1 MRIGAILRVAAVAA
15 MASLLPTMSNAQDIA
30 RANFKVL
37 GSFSNLN
44 MSRSVERPFWTQRI
58 PERSRNQ
65 ISADFTTID
74 QMNLQGTEI
83 LRLIRLGVIDFGSGN
98 VSYMAGDSPIFDG
111 LDLAG
116 VFLDLPTLRR
126 AVDAY
131 KPVLSRIMAERYN
144 ARLLS
149 IWPAPP
155 QVLYCRQAL
164 SGLGDLRGRRIRSFS
179 PTIADFIGAIGGT
192 PVQIVFSE
200 VVPSLQ
206 RGTADCGVTG
216 TLSGNTARW
225 WEVTTHLYP
234 LVVGWA
240 PWFNAVNL
248 ATWNRLPPATQAFM
262 EAQMREME
270 NAFWENAAR
279 EAQDGINCNIG
290 QGECVFGVRGS
301 MTLVN
306 VSDADRAQL
315 ARVAAETVVPAW
327 AQRCGADCT
336 RTWNETV
343 GRVLGITAA
352 VR

>member
-1 MRIGAILRVAAVAA
+1 MRIGAILNVAAIAIAAA
-15 MASLLPTMSNAQDIA
+15 MPATLSAQELQ

-44 MSRSVERPFWTQRI
+44 MSRSVERPFWTQTI
-58 PERSRNQ
+58 PERSRGQ
-65 ISADFTTID
+65 VSADFTTMD

-126 AVDAY
+126 AVEAY

-164 SGLGDLRGRRIRSFS
+164 TGLADLRGRRIRSFS
-179 PTIADFIGAIGGT
+179 PTLADFIQAIGAT
-192 PVQIVFSE
+192 PVQITFPE

-206 RGTADCGVTG
+206 RGTVDCGVTG

-248 ATWNRLPPATQAFM
+248 ASWNRLSPATQEFM
-262 EAQMREME
+262 STQMREME
-270 NAFWENAAR
+270 NMFWETASR
-279 EAQDGINCNIG
+279 EAQDGINCNTG

-301 MTLVN
+301 MTLVS

-315 ARVAAETVVPAW
+315 ARVASETVVPAW

-336 RTWNETV
+336 RIWNETV
-343 GRVLGITAA
+343 GRVMGIAA
-352 VR
+352 PVR